1 MEQTSQ
7 LLNEVERLIDASAY
21 GNAASQLDYIKQLP
35 PLADTREN
43 ARIVQRV
50 EELERRLD

>member
-1 MEQTSQ
+1 M
-7 LLNEVERLIDASAY
+7 LDEVERLIDVSAY

-35 PLADTREN
+35 PLADAREN
-43 ARIVQRV
+43 ARIAKRV

>member
-1 MEQTSQ
+1 M
-7 LLNEVERLIDASAY
+7 LDEVERLIDVSAY